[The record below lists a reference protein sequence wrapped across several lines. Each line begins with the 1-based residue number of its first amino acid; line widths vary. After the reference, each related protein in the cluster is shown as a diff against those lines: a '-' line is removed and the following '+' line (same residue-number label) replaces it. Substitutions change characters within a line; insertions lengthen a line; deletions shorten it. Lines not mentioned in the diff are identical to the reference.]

1 VRDTTNYFMAWN
13 AGIDS
18 RHNAPLIPNLVEV
31 RVADTAEKDFE
42 PNVVFARFPPSD
54 YGWSKR

>member
-1 VRDTTNYFMAWN
+1 MAWN
-13 AGIDS
+13 AWIDS
-18 RHNAPLIPNLVEV
+18 RHNAPLVPNLVEV

-42 PNVVFARFPPSD
+42 PNVVFTGIPPSD